1 MSTDAKETLKGVCE
15 TLLFIC
21 FFGLAIFGLGYLA
34 LEVNDVPC
42 MTDGGTMSY
51 SATVCEKYGR

>member
-1 MSTDAKETLKGVCE
+1 MSTDAKETLKGVCAI
-15 TLLFIC
+15 LLFTC

-34 LEVNDVPC
+34 LEDNGVPC
-42 MTDGGTMSY
+42 MTDAGTMSY